1 MAARPPAADAA
12 RRPSSAVA
20 DSMTALGRARL
31 FVLLG
36 GLTAFGPLSIDMY
49 LPALPAIGRDLAASE
64 SLIQL
69 TLTACLIGLAIGQVV
84 AGPVS
89 DALGRRRP
97 LLIGV
102 AGYVLA
108 SLLCAVAPTAPIL
121 VALRL
126 LQGLAGAAGIV
137 IARAIVRDL
146 YTGSAAARYFSRLIL
161 IFGIA
166 PILAPV
172 LGAQILRFTSWHGIF
187 LALAIVTALLWLG
200 AARALPETLPV
211 ERRRSG
217 SLGDTVQTFRRLAA
231 DTWFLGYAVSG
242 GLGFGAMFAYIA
254 GSPFVLQ
261 GIYHVSP
268 QTFSLIFG
276 LNALGFV
283 ITSQINGS
291 LVGRIPPA
299 RLLTVGVTVTGV
311 AGLALLA
318 VILIGGLGLAAVLP
332 PLFVLVSSIG
342 FVVPNAVALAL
353 SRHPEAA
360 GTGSALLGVIQ
371 SGIGA
376 AGAPLVGI
384 AGISTAL
391 PMAAVIAT
399 SGVGAVLAG
408 LLTSIRRGRGQSSSP
423 LAGEGG
429 VADVSA

>member
-1 MAARPPAADAA
+1 M
-12 RRPSSAVA
+12 A
-20 DSMTALGRARL
+20 DSMTPLERARL

-64 SLIQL
+64 SMIQL

-102 AGYVLA
+102 AGYVLV
-108 SLLCAVAPTAPIL
+108 SLLCAAAPTAPIL

-146 YTGSAAARYFSRLIL
+146 YTGSGAARYFSRLIL
-161 IFGIA
+161 VMGLA

-172 LGAQILRFTSWHGIF
+172 LGAQLLRFTSWHGIF
-187 LALAIVTALLWLG
+187 LALALITALLWLG
-200 AARALPETLPV
+200 AARGLPETLPV
-211 ERRRSG
+211 ERRRRG
-217 SLGDTVQTFRRLAA
+217 GLGDTVQTFRRLAA
-231 DTWFLGYAVSG
+231 DAQFVGYAVAG
-242 GLGFGAMFAYIA
+242 GLAFGAMFAYIA

-261 GIYHVSP
+261 GIYRVSP

-283 ITSQINGS
+283 ITSQINGT

-299 RLLTVGVTVTGV
+299 RLLTAGVTVTAV

-318 VILIGGLGLAAVLP
+318 VILVGGLGLAAVLP

-384 AGISTAL
+384 AGITTAL

-399 SGVGAVLAG
+399 SGVGAILAR
-408 LLTSIRRGRGQSSSP
+408 LLTSMRREGDQSSSP
-423 LAGEGG
+423 RAGEGG
-429 VADVSA
+429 VGGLSA

>member
-1 MAARPPAADAA
+1 
-12 RRPSSAVA
+12 
-20 DSMTALGRARL
+20 MTLRGRARL

-84 AGPVS
+84 AGPIS

-121 VALRL
+121 VSLRL

-172 LGAQILRFTSWHGIF
+172 LGAQIMRFTSWHGIF
-187 LALAIVTALLWLG
+187 LALAVVTALLWLG

-231 DTWFLGYAVSG
+231 DTRFLGYAVSG

-276 LNALGFV
+276 LNAVGFV

-360 GTGSALLGVIQ
+360 GTGSALVGVIQ

-384 AGISTAL
+384 AGITTAL
-391 PMAAVIAT
+391 PMAVVIAT
-399 SGVGAVLAG
+399 SGVGAVLAR
-408 LLTSIRRGRGQSSSP
+408 LLTSIRRERGQSSSP
-423 LAGEGG
+423 LAEEGG
-429 VADVSA
+429 VGNVSA

>member
-1 MAARPPAADAA
+1 
-12 RRPSSAVA
+12 
-20 DSMTALGRARL
+20 MTLRGRARL

-84 AGPVS
+84 AGPIS

-121 VALRL
+121 VSLRL

-172 LGAQILRFTSWHGIF
+172 LGAQIMRFTSWHGIF
-187 LALAIVTALLWLG
+187 LALAVVTALLWLG

-231 DTWFLGYAVSG
+231 DTRFLGYAVSG

-276 LNALGFV
+276 LNAVGFV

-318 VILIGGLGLAAVLP
+318 VILIGGLGLAVVLP

-360 GTGSALLGVIQ
+360 GTGSALVGVIQ

-384 AGISTAL
+384 AGITTAL
-391 PMAAVIAT
+391 PMAVVIAT
-399 SGVGAVLAG
+399 SGVGAVLAR
-408 LLTSIRRGRGQSSSP
+408 LLTSIRRERGQSSSP
-423 LAGEGG
+423 LAEEGG
-429 VADVSA
+429 VGNVSA

>member
-1 MAARPPAADAA
+1 M
-12 RRPSSAVA
+12 A
-20 DSMTALGRARL
+20 DSMTLRGRARL

-84 AGPVS
+84 AGPIS

-97 LLIGV
+97 VLIGV

-121 VALRL
+121 VSLRL

-172 LGAQILRFTSWHGIF
+172 LGAQIMRFTSWHGIF
-187 LALAIVTALLWLG
+187 LALAVVTAVLWLG

-217 SLGDTVQTFRRLAA
+217 SFGDTVQTFRRLAA
-231 DTWFLGYAVSG
+231 DTRFLGYAVSG

-276 LNALGFV
+276 LNAVGFV

-318 VILIGGLGLAAVLP
+318 VILIGGLGLAVVLP

-384 AGISTAL
+384 AGITTAL
-391 PMAAVIAT
+391 PMAVVIAT
-399 SGVGAVLAG
+399 SGVGAVLAR
-408 LLTSIRRGRGQSSSP
+408 LLTSIRRERGQSSSP
-423 LAGEGG
+423 LAEEGG
-429 VADVSA
+429 VGNVSA

>member
-1 MAARPPAADAA
+1 
-12 RRPSSAVA
+12 
-20 DSMTALGRARL
+20 MTPLWRARL

-64 SLIQL
+64 SVIQL

-108 SLLCAVAPTAPIL
+108 SLLCAVAPTAAIL
-121 VALRL
+121 VVLRL

-187 LALAIVTALLWLG
+187 LALAVVTALLWLG

-217 SLGDTVQTFRRLAA
+217 SFGDTVQTFRRLAA
-231 DTWFLGYAVSG
+231 DTPFLGYAVSG

-261 GIYHVSP
+261 SIYHISP

-291 LVGRIPPA
+291 LVSRIPPA
-299 RLLTVGVTVTGV
+299 RLLTAGVTVTAV

-318 VILIGGLGLAAVLP
+318 VILVGGLGLAAVLP

-384 AGISTAL
+384 AGITTAL

-399 SGVGAVLAG
+399 SGVGAVLAR
-408 LLTSIRRGRGQSSSP
+408 LLTSMRRERDQSSSP

-429 VADVSA
+429 VGGLSA

>member
-1 MAARPPAADAA
+1 MAVGNQAADDA
-12 RRPSSAVA
+12 RLARSAVTG
-20 DSMTALGRARL
+20 SMTAFGRARL

-84 AGPVS
+84 AGPIS

-102 AGYVLA
+102 AGYVAA
-108 SLLCAVAPTAPIL
+108 SLLCALAPTAAIL
-121 VALRL
+121 VGLRL
-126 LQGLAGAAGIV
+126 LQGLTGAAGIV

-146 YTGSAAARYFSRLIL
+146 YSGSAAARYFSRLIL
-161 IFGIA
+161 VMGLA

-172 LGAQILRFTSWHGIF
+172 LGAQLLRFTSWHGIF
-187 LALAIVTALLWLG
+187 LVLALITALLWLG

-211 ERRRSG
+211 ERRRRG
-217 SLGDTVQTFRRLAA
+217 GFGDTVQTFRRLAA
-231 DTWFLGYAVSG
+231 DTQFIGYAVAG
-242 GLGFGAMFAYIA
+242 GLAFGAMFAYIA

-261 GIYHVSP
+261 GIYRVSP

-276 LNALGFV
+276 FNALGFV

-291 LVGRIPPA
+291 LVSRIPPA

-311 AGLALLA
+311 AGLAVLA
-318 VILIGGLGLAAVLP
+318 VILIGGLGLAAVLL

-384 AGISTAL
+384 AGITTAL
-391 PMAAVIAT
+391 PMAVVIAVC
-399 SGVGAVLAG
+399 GVGATLSLLLA
-408 LLTSIRRGRGQSSSP
+408 SARRRRAASMV
-423 LAGEGG
+423 AGT
-429 VADVSA
+429 

>member
-1 MAARPPAADAA
+1 M
-12 RRPSSAVA
+12 A
-20 DSMTALGRARL
+20 DSMTLRGRARL

-84 AGPVS
+84 AGPIS

-121 VALRL
+121 VSLRL

-172 LGAQILRFTSWHGIF
+172 LGAQIMRFTSWHGIF
-187 LALAIVTALLWLG
+187 LALAVVTALLWLG

-231 DTWFLGYAVSG
+231 DTRFLGYAVSG

-276 LNALGFV
+276 LNAVGFV

-318 VILIGGLGLAAVLP
+318 VILIGGLGLAVVLP

-360 GTGSALLGVIQ
+360 GTGSALVGVIQ

-384 AGISTAL
+384 AGITTAL
-391 PMAAVIAT
+391 PMAVVIAT
-399 SGVGAVLAG
+399 SGVGAVLAR
-408 LLTSIRRGRGQSSSP
+408 LLTSIRRERGQSSSP
-423 LAGEGG
+423 LAEEGG
-429 VADVSA
+429 VGNVSA